1 MMRLPHP
8 APNAFPATDSLSSA
22 WASCLPP
29 VDLSA
34 IANAHDRDNQVGIEN
49 LVQNPIVAL
58 AYAVLL
64 VAAEFLDA
72 WRSRVIGKASD
83 LRSDPLTISGRHAF
97 QFPGG
102 RLGEQDAITCHAS

>member
-49 LVQNPIVAL
+49 LVQNPITAL
-58 AYAVLL
+58 ANPVLL
-64 VAAEFLDA
+64 VATESLDA

-83 LRSDPLTISGRHAF
+83 LRRDPLTIFGRHAL
-97 QFPGG
+97 QFLRGRPGK
-102 RLGEQDAITCHAS
+102 QDAITCHAS